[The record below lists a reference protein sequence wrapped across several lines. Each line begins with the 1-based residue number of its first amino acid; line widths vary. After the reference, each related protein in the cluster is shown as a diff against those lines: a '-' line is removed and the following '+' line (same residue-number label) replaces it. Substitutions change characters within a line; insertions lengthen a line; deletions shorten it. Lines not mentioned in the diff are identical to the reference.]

1 MNAVK
6 ENVFLSEAEE
16 GERMIGKCSPCS
28 TGFYT
33 VESAVMISLSTRQI
47 WNFKYALL
55 NSKPVVKVNRDNV
68 RLYLSKE
75 EFEEDWK
82 IIEKAEG

>member
-1 MNAVK
+1 MKGICRPRGVGLYTIEGAV
-6 ENVFLSEAEE
+6 
-16 GERMIGKCSPCS
+16 
-28 TGFYT
+28 T
-33 VESAVMISLSTRQI
+33 ISLSMRQT
-47 WNFKYALL
+47 WEFKYGML
-55 NSKPVVKVNRDNV
+55 NGKTVVKVNRDSV

>member
-1 MNAVK
+1 
-6 ENVFLSEAEE
+6 
-16 GERMIGKCSPCS
+16 MISKCSPRS
-28 TGFYT
+28 TGFYMENKMLIT
-33 VESAVMISLSTRQI
+33 IDMRQI
-47 WNFKYALL
+47 WNFKYGML
-55 NSKPVVKVNRDNV
+55 NGKPVVKVNRDNV